1 MSDYNNSSNYYSG
14 NESSPN
20 LSEEIISNKRQKL
33 SNQQQDA
40 NNGSDFLNFDYNTMV
55 DATTNNATIPEDFFM
70 FVADNN
76 QDINNVVNAQASMHS
91 SASSITSPLQQQQQ
105 NMQPLQQNVQPLQQ
119 QQMPTQP
126 SMQPQ
131 QQQQQLQQQL
141 QQQQQSKQQQI
152 PFNSD
157 PPNQTVHTIIVGGRS
172 FRLSWES
179 LKSDGPNNFFLEYF
193 RKKKSSK
200 TMHID
205 RDPDTFELIVRHLR
219 GYYIR
224 SQDDIQHQSLLCDAI
239 YYGLNRLRK
248 TLQEQLYINV
258 GGRVFQL
265 PWNLFRKGKKT
276 YQQKFHTQS
285 SYILYT
291 KINKQNKTAPI
302 IFLRGLLCIRYYR
315 LTQMT
320 EIHHQSTLTKI
331 LTFLQIL

>member
-1 MSDYNNSSNYYSG
+1 MSDYNNNSNYYSG

-33 SNQQQDA
+33 SNQQQQQQQQDA
-40 NNGSDFLNFDYNTMV
+40 NNDSDFLNFDYNTMA
-55 DATTNNATIPEDFFM
+55 DAATNNATIPEDFFM

-76 QDINNVVNAQASMHS
+76 QDTNNIVSAQASIHS
-91 SASSITSPLQQQQQ
+91 STSSITSPLQQQQQQQ

-119 QQMPTQP
+119 QQIPIQP
-126 SMQPQ
+126 PIQPQ

-141 QQQQQSKQQQI
+141 QQPQQSRQQQI

-239 YYGLNRLRK
+239 YYGLNRLKK

-265 PWNLFRKGKKT
+265 PWNLFRKGKNNFT
-276 YQQKFHTQS
+276 HNHLIY
-285 SYILYT
+285 YIL
-291 KINKQNKTAPI
+291 K
-302 IFLRGLLCIRYYR
+302 
-315 LTQMT
+315 
-320 EIHHQSTLTKI
+320 
-331 LTFLQIL
+331 